1 MIYVRQ
7 FVIEVIAQTIS
18 VVFCSLLYIFVL
30 GLEIKLTVFMAII
43 INGVG
48 TVFCNLFIFK
58 DK

>member
-18 VVFCSLLYIFVL
+18 VVICSLLLIFL
-30 GLEIKLTVFMAII
+30 GLEIKLAVFMATI

-48 TVFCNLFIFK
+48 TVFLKLFMLK
-58 DK
+58 NK

>member
-18 VVFCSLLYIFVL
+18 VVFCSLLLIFL
-30 GLEIKLTVFMAII
+30 GLETKLAVFIATI

-48 TVFCNLFIFK
+48 TVFLNLFMLK
-58 DK
+58 NK

>member
-18 VVFCSLLYIFVL
+18 VVICSLLLIFL
-30 GLEIKLTVFMAII
+30 GLEIKLAVFMATI

-48 TVFCNLFIFK
+48 AVFLKLFMLK
-58 DK
+58 NK

>member
-30 GLEIKLTVFMAII
+30 GLEIKLAVFMAII

>member
-18 VVFCSLLYIFVL
+18 VVFFSLLLIFL
-30 GLEIKLTVFMAII
+30 GLEIKLAVFMATI

-48 TVFCNLFIFK
+48 TVFLNLFMLK
-58 DK
+58 NK

>member
-18 VVFCSLLYIFVL
+18 VVFCSLLLIFW
-30 GLEIKLTVFMAII
+30 GLEIKLAVFMATI

-48 TVFCNLFIFK
+48 TVFLNLFMLK
-58 DK
+58 NK